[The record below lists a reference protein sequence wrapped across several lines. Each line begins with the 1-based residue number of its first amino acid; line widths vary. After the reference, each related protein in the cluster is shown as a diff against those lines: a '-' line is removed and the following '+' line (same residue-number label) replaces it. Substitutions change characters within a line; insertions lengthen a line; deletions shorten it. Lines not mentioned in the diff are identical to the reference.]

1 MPKIVSVS
9 QRRKDSLSWN
19 CLKSWASSLNIAVIT
34 RLSAL
39 SCSIR
44 AFFRSEYRTGRE
56 RLLLVLHVGYAFVP
70 IGFLLNASS
79 AFGIVPTGA
88 GVHAWMAGAAGVMTL
103 AVMSR
108 ASLGHT
114 GQQLTAS
121 AATQGIYV
129 AIVVAALARIC
140 AVLEPVGSL
149 PLLYVAAFGWAA
161 AFLGFALSY
170 GPTLIGFDK
179 HLAQRPVSA

>member
-1 MPKIVSVS
+1 MHLI
-9 QRRKDSLSWN
+9 RLGR
-19 CLKSWASSLNIAVIT
+19 WAGD
-34 RLSAL
+34 
-39 SCSIR
+39 
-44 AFFRSEYRTGRE
+44 RTGRE
-56 RLLLVLHVGYAFVP
+56 RLLLILHVGYAFVP
-70 IGFLLNASS
+70 IGFLLNACS

-121 AATQGIYV
+121 VATQAIY
-129 AIVVAALARIC
+129 AFRSSLQPWRAFARSSSRPTAC
-140 AVLEPVGSL
+140 HCCMSRRSAGRRRSSDSL
-149 PLLYVAAFGWAA
+149 C
-161 AFLGFALSY
+161 Y

-179 HLAQRPVSA
+179 HSAQRPVSA